1 LVFTNIKDNKITK
14 PDTESGNVPV
24 SISSRVIFT
33 QERYDEFV
41 ASNKTIDDYLK
52 SKTDDYNDFLN
63 YYDNFDTFTSI
74 DFITRIEQEYLTED
88 YNKKL
93 KIYIKEIASDAELKK
108 LKTHF
113 IRSATIQKTS
123 KDTVNNVSK
132 K

>member
-1 LVFTNIKDNKITK
+1 
-14 PDTESGNVPV
+14 
-24 SISSRVIFT
+24 
-33 QERYDEFV
+33 
-41 ASNKTIDDYLK
+41 
-52 SKTDDYNDFLN
+52 LN

-113 IRSATIQKTS
+113 IRSDDSKKLL

>member
-14 PDTESGNVPV
+14 PDTESETF
-24 SISSRVIFT
+24 RVYFVKSDFYTGEI
-33 QERYDEFV
+33 YDEFV

-113 IRSATIQKTS
+113 ISATIQKLL

>member
-1 LVFTNIKDNKITK
+1 
-14 PDTESGNVPV
+14 
-24 SISSRVIFT
+24 VIFLH
-33 QERYDEFV
+33 RRDDEFV

-108 LKTHF
+108 LKTHL
-113 IRSATIQKTS
+113 
-123 KDTVNNVSK
+123 
-132 K
+132 

>member
-14 PDTESGNVPV
+14 PDTESETFQCLF
-24 SISSRVIFT
+24 R
-33 QERYDEFV
+33 QEWFYTGEIYDEFV

-113 IRSATIQKTS
+113 IRSDDSKKLL

>member
-113 IRSATIQKTS
+113 IRSATIPKTS

>member
-1 LVFTNIKDNKITK
+1 MSFETETFRIKTNIDNLTKYVLVFTNIKDNKITK
-14 PDTESGNVPV
+14 PDTESETF
-24 SISSRVIFT
+24 RVYFVKSDFFT
-33 QERYDEFV
+33 GDIYDEFV

-93 KIYIKEIASDAELKK
+93 K
-108 LKTHF
+108 F
-113 IRSATIQKTS
+113 IGKGATQ
-123 KDTVNNVSK
+123 N
-132 K
+132 

>member
-24 SISSRVIFT
+24 SISSRVIFYT
-33 QERYDEFV
+33 GEIYDDEFV

-93 KIYIKEIASDAELKK
+93 KIYIKK
-108 LKTHF
+108 
-113 IRSATIQKTS
+113 
-123 KDTVNNVSK
+123 
-132 K
+132 